1 MDANLMSC
9 PSCGHT
15 VNSTAGACAY
25 CGATIAGG
33 GVKEQTAEE
42 VAAEEALPS
51 ASESPVQPA
60 EMTSADGMSEE
71 TGKTMAAS
79 EMLSE
84 SIAAQQ
90 ALVEPDAADSGE
102 PEAETEILP
111 DASAAEATIEAEAA
125 APDQPTSGRPE
136 DSNDDAEIDSIEAEA
151 SEVVSISK
159 VKTAADFV
167 PQDGEPPAAES
178 RAAGSGQ
185 PDAEGRV
192 PAEDGPQE
200 SLLSPAPE
208 VLELTADDT
217 DELET
222 LGADIVEMV
231 ENTAYEDDN
240 QQLEAPDSTPFQE
253 QAGDAASEKPADDGH
268 PAETPANNAEKT
280 VELTSE
286 ALGETILLEAA
297 DEVQTPVK
305 GTSGQGEDAKKTAAA
320 KPKDAAETGSDA
332 AAIKSKFQQDPLKIE
347 KAAGEMAAA
356 IKKQKA
362 KLAEADKLKDPKT
375 DPAKVQE
382 LKQQKAALAKQQAKK
397 KQKLLLAKAAA
408 LKRKKAAE
416 AKALALNKQNE
427 AKAVSKSPTQE
438 QVASAGS
445 GQKAAPPATTG
456 LEIKSRMQELLKK
469 YEGQAIGINYD
480 NSAEIREALLENT
493 NSEYFSVFVKDK
505 QLHYS
510 YPLKTILTVIEGKDG
525 VETGSSKPPQ
535 KFNAVVK
542 VYPLVLF

>member
-15 VNSTAGACAY
+15 VSSSARACAY
-25 CGATIAGG
+25 CGVTIASGD
-33 GVKEQTAEE
+33 VKEQTAEE
-42 VAAEEALPS
+42 IAGEEALPTVS
-51 ASESPVQPA
+51 EYPAGVSESPVQPT
-60 EMTSADGMSEE
+60 EMPSAAGMSEE
-71 TGKTMAAS
+71 TGKTMEAS
-79 EMLSE
+79 DKRSE
-84 SIAAQQ
+84 SIPVQH

-102 PEAETEILP
+102 PEAKPEILP

-125 APDQPTSGRPE
+125 TPDQPTSGRPE
-136 DSNDDAEIDSIEAEA
+136 DSNNDAEIDSIEAEA
-151 SEVVSISK
+151 SEVVSIPEAE
-159 VKTAADFV
+159 TADDLV
-167 PQDGEPPAAES
+167 PQDDAPAAAEN
-178 RAAGSGQ
+178 RAHSSGL
-185 PDAEGRV
+185 PDLEGRV
-192 PAEDGPQE
+192 PAEDGPEE

-231 ENTAYEDDN
+231 ENTAHEDHN
-240 QQLEAPDSTPFQE
+240 QQLKAPDSTPFQE
-253 QAGDAASEKPADDGH
+253 QAGDAASEKPADDVH
-268 PAETPANNAEKT
+268 PAEAPANNAEKT

-305 GTSGQGEDAKKTAAA
+305 GKSAAA

-332 AAIKSKFQQDPLKIE
+332 AAIKSKLQQDPLKIE

-362 KLAEADKLKDPKT
+362 ELAEADKLKDPKT

-427 AKAVSKSPTQE
+427 AKAASKSPTQE

-445 GQKAAPPATTG
+445 MQKAA
-456 LEIKSRMQELLKK
+456 RMQELLKK

-480 NSAEIREALLENT
+480 NSAEIREAMLENT